1 MKTKSEKMKYRVI
14 TENGRE
20 IKRFDTERQA
30 ESYWDRMN
38 GIITDDDG
46 NEEYIYIE
54 EI

>member
-1 MKTKSEKMKYRVI
+1 MKYRVI

-20 IKRFDTERQA
+20 IKRFDTEIQA